1 MMNSVIESNAPN
13 AAQILTPEAARDL
26 TDQIRTGLEG
36 VFHLIKAAYRGRAW
50 VVLGFSSWDEYVR
63 REFGN
68 LYLRPPLEERQD
80 VVVSLRQAGMSLR
93 SIATATQMS
102 KDTVHREL
110 TNATVSNETDAQVS
124 TATSGTILGIDGKQ
138 RPKIHP
144 NHQSKS
150 VDKNPGPVEGEVVE
164 PLPGQVSVDDV
175 LDMPAADLGVAPLD
189 IDQLAHQDQEQ
200 VERAIREF
208 HGTGSAALPMTIKL
222 ASKMS
227 ALVSPVTGQAV
238 VSGERIEALA
248 FDVSRGVR
256 TLSYVVRSME
266 APLTE
271 QKTAGHSL
279 TEMTT
284 NLQDAIDDL
293 ERILNALEGQK

>member
-1 MMNSVIESNAPN
+1 METIVHSPQTSVSVD
-13 AAQILTPEAARDL
+13 QLSSEAAREL

-50 VVLGFSSWDEYVR
+50 SALGFASWDDYVL

-68 LYLRPPLEERQD
+68 LYLRPPLEERSE
-80 VVVSLRQAGMSLR
+80 VIKSMREAGMSVR
-93 SIATATQMS
+93 AIATATQLS
-102 KDTVHREL
+102 KNTVHREIQSS
-110 TNATVSNETDAQVS
+110 TVPNGTVGTSETPGMETV
-124 TATSGTILGIDGKQ
+124 LGLDGKH
-138 RPKIHP
+138 RPATKP
-144 NHQSKS
+144 KPAQTGKQDR
-150 VDKNPGPVEGEVVE
+150 VVPREGDRVAPASEE
-164 PLPGQVSVDDV
+164 VSVEDV
-175 LDMPAADLGVAPLD
+175 LDMPATDLGIEPLD
-189 IDQLAHQDQEQ
+189 VDQLADQDREQ

-227 ALVSPVTGQAV
+227 GLVSPVTGQAV

-266 APLTE
+266 TPLTE
-271 QKTAGHSL
+271 QKTAGHSM

-293 ERILNALEGQK
+293 ERILNALEGLN

>member
-1 MMNSVIESNAPN
+1 MAVELSPG
-13 AAQILTPEAARDL
+13 AAREL

-50 VVLGFSSWDEYVR
+50 VALGFSSWDEYVH

-68 LYLRPPLEERQD
+68 LYLRPPLEERQE
-80 VVVSLRQAGMSLR
+80 VVLSLRQAGMSVR
-93 SIATATQMS
+93 SIASATQLGR
-102 KDTVHREL
+102 DTVHREIASSGVRNRTPAGPL
-110 TNATVSNETDAQVS
+110 QVGPGDAQPEKGKAS
-124 TATSGTILGIDGKQ
+124 TILGQDGKSYQ
-138 RPKIHP
+138 PRR
-144 NHQSKS
+144 S
-150 VDKNPGPVEGEVVE
+150 VDNSTRGSGSEPVVGPVNE
-164 PLPGQVSVDDV
+164 PLPGQISVDDV

-189 IDQLAHQDQEQ
+189 IDQLADQDREQ

-266 APLTE
+266 APLTA
-271 QKTAGHSL
+271 QKTAEHSL

>member
-1 MMNSVIESNAPN
+1 MGTSVIESNDPT
-13 AAQILTPEAARDL
+13 AAQQLTPEAAREL

-50 VVLGFSSWDEYVR
+50 VSLGFSSWDEYVH

-68 LYLRPPLEERQD
+68 LYLRPPLEERQE
-80 VVVSLRQAGMSLR
+80 VVRSLREAGMSIR
-93 SIATATQMS
+93 SIASATQLS
-102 KDTVHREL
+102 KNTVHREIHES
-110 TNATVSNETDAQVS
+110 TVPNGTVDGASQPPE
-124 TATSGTILGIDGKQ
+124 TILGQDGKH
-138 RPKIHP
+138 RPSTQPKR
-144 NHQSKS
+144 QSQHVQES
-150 VDKNPGPVEGEVVE
+150 SQSFEGAVIE

-175 LDMPAADLGVAPLD
+175 LDMPATDLGIEPLD
-189 IDQLAHQDQEQ
+189 VNQIADQDREQ

-227 ALVSPVTGQAV
+227 GLVSPVTGQAV

-293 ERILNALEGQK
+293 ERILNALEGQ